1 MLKIGELARH
11 AGLTVRTLHHYD
23 DIGLLRPSGRSEAG
37 YRLYT
42 HHEIER
48 LHGIQALRHLG
59 LTLDEIRR
67 LLDDGGRET
76 LPVIIEQQV
85 RALDRQIEQ
94 ATQLR
99 RLLGLMQ
106 AKFSAGE
113 EPATGDW
120 LATLRS
126 MTTCDRY
133 FSAEELKLI
142 FGNWQQVADE
152 FAVLLTDVRASMERG
167 VPPDA
172 LEVQPLANRWMLL
185 MGTWL
190 EGDID
195 LIRRWGEM
203 YKREPATH
211 NATGP
216 TLAMIAHI
224 ERAIDLRWEAFA
236 RHFTHEELRR
246 FKAVPEHEW
255 RALAA
260 AVADA
265 MARDLAQDDPAV
277 ADLASRML
285 ALTGRVVGNDE
296 VLRTKLL
303 EAHRTDPVIAA
314 GGPLPA
320 QARAYLR
327 PAVEKLLDPLAT

>member
-142 FGNWQQVADE
+142 FGNWPRIAAD
-152 FAVLLTDVRASMERG
+152 FSALMLDVREAMDG
-167 VPPDA
+167 GIPPDSV
-172 LEVQPLANRWMLL
+172 EVQPLAHRWMLL
-185 MGTWL
+185 MSQWL
-190 EGDID
+190 EGDLD
-195 LIRRWGEM
+195 LMRRWGEM
-203 YKREPATH
+203 YKREPATR
-211 NATGP
+211 NDSGP
-216 TLAMIAHI
+216 TLAMVAYIEGAI
-224 ERAIDLRWEAFA
+224 ERRLQALC
-236 RHFTHEELRR
+236 RHFTLEELRQLR
-246 FKAVPEHEW
+246 PVPPREWAV
-255 RALAA
+255 LAA
-260 AVADA
+260 AARDA
-265 MARDLAQDDPAV
+265 MRQGHPPGSIEGQAIGRQ
-277 ADLASRML
+277 RL
-285 ALTGRVVGNDE
+285 ALLHRAVGHDAS
-296 VLRTKLL
+296 LAARLL
-303 EAHRTDPVIAA
+303 AAHRTDPFVAA
-314 GGPLPA
+314 GSPLPPDV
-320 QARAYLR
+320 RGYLDEATH
-327 PAVEKLLDPLAT
+327 AVLDPHAA